1 MLKLLP
7 LFVGVPMKYGKDI
20 KLRKHLS
27 IALLFVVYLGVLT
40 YLSKYIV

>member
-1 MLKLLP
+1 MLKLLS
-7 LFVGVPMKYGKDI
+7 LFVGVHMKYWKDN